1 MAHPLTFFLCAHS
14 GEGLSL
20 ALRLRREGHAVSYY
34 TPDNPRSPVGQG
46 LIDRPLG
53 LNPPR
58 GATVIFTDTGFER
71 LGRQLRARGFSVL
84 GANVAESWETDRR
97 IGSTIMQA
105 CGIEVPP
112 TYTFPTIRVAQA
124 FLAREP
130 DGAWV
135 FKPDDAPRSVTRN
148 APSNESMI
156 RFLGWA
162 ESHVTSKRFLLQRAV
177 RGTEVAVDVWLSHGA
192 VVGPHYVDLDSDGG
206 SNVVFAVD
214 ENEALVQQTIGRCIA
229 PLLATDYC
237 GCASVNVILE
247 PGGSVYG
254 LEFTNRLGYYALE
267 AWMSLIPD
275 RLGEQLAEFTA
286 GNLRTWDTDPS
297 RPFAMTLRVS
307 TATENAA
314 DLAQLRGMPIDPRV
328 LDDEQFYPHDV
339 MLDAQGLPAF
349 AGISGCAGVL
359 VETGP
364 VIGHLRHLLLERA
377 EALDIPAIQYQVDL
391 CGSAESQLDALV
403 RLNLLDRES
412 EFEVPSFDFR
422 DELANV
428 TAQQY
433 AAKRDDESE
442 DPLSPGDEERTA
454 GYLPDPHMP
463 STSVMAEVAGP
474 GAMGPG
480 NSTVSPGSSTATP
493 GP

>member
-1 MAHPLTFFLCAHS
+1 MRPLTFAFVSS
-14 GEGLSL
+14 GCEGLSL

-34 TPDNPRSPVGQG
+34 TPDNPRSPIGWG

-58 GATVIFTDTGFER
+58 GATVVFTSTGYER

-84 GANVAESWETDRR
+84 GANAAESWETDRR
-97 IGSTIMQA
+97 IGSTIMQV
-105 CGIEVPP
+105 CGLDVPP
-112 TYTFPTIRVAQA
+112 TYTFPTIRAA
-124 FLAREP
+124 RMFLAREP

-135 FKPDDAPRSVTRN
+135 FKPDDAPRSFTRN

-156 RFLGWA
+156 RFLSWA
-162 ESHVTSKRFLLQRAV
+162 NAHVTSKRFLLQRAV
-177 RGTEVAVDVWLSHGA
+177 RGTEVNVDVWLSHGA
-192 VVGPHYVDLDSDGG
+192 VVGPYHVDLNSDGG

-214 ENEALVQQTIGRCIA
+214 EDELLVQQTIGRCIA
-229 PLLATDYC
+229 PLLATNYC
-237 GCASVNVILE
+237 GCASVNVIID

-267 AWMSLIPD
+267 AWMGLIPD

-286 GNLRTWDTDPS
+286 GTLDAWDTDPS
-297 RPFAMTLRVS
+297 RPFAMTLDVS
-307 TATENAA
+307 TATENTAETA
-314 DLAQLRGMPIDPRV
+314 DLRGMPIDPLV
-328 LDDEQFYPHDV
+328 LDDEQFCPHDM

-349 AGISGCAGVL
+349 AGLSGRAGVL

-364 VIGHLRHLLLERA
+364 VIGHLRHQLLERA
-377 EALDIPAIQYQVDL
+377 EALDIPAIQYQINP
-391 CGSAESQLDALV
+391 CESAESRLDDLV
-403 RLNLLDRES
+403 RLNLLDREPQ
-412 EFEVPSFDFR
+412 FEVPSFDFQ

-454 GYLPDPHMP
+454 GFLPDPHMP